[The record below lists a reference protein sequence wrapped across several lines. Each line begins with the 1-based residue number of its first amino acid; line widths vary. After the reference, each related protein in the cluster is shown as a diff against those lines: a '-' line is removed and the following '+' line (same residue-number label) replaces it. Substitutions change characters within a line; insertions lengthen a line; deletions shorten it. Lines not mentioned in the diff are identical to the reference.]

1 MPKTANSE
9 HATTDRLSESAHG
22 SVDQIAKKAGKAE
35 ERIRHEAAD
44 VKAHAKEAGEK
55 TRERTDD
62 TLQSISGFVQDNPMI
77 SLGLAFAAGTLLSA
91 LKRQS

>member
-1 MPKTANSE
+1 MTKQVNSG
-9 HATTDRLSESAHG
+9 HTTTDRISESAHE
-22 SVDQIAKKAGKAE
+22 SVDQVAKTAGKAE
-35 ERIRHEAAD
+35 ERIRHEASEAQ
-44 VKAHAKEAGEK
+44 AHVREAGHK

-91 LKRQS
+91 MKRPS

>member
-1 MPKTANSE
+1 MTKQVNSG
-9 HATTDRLSESAHG
+9 HTTTDRMSESAHE
-22 SVDQIAKKAGKAE
+22 SVDQVAKTAGKAE
-35 ERIRHEAAD
+35 ERIRHEASEAQ
-44 VKAHAKEAGEK
+44 AHVREAGQK

-91 LKRQS
+91 LKRPS